1 MTQVAIW
8 PIQKAKLQSRGD
20 ERVACDS
27 KLAVVAWMRL
37 DGERSGNSCKGVRL
51 SARPWLE
58 ELDCRLS
65 MVDFSS
71 AAVLSTRSSQ
81 GNKLMQF
88 RQLMT
93 FRAGHRK

>member
-20 ERVACDS
+20 ERGACDS
-27 KLAVVAWMRL
+27 KPAVVAWMRL

-65 MVDFSS
+65 MVDFP
-71 AAVLSTRSSQ
+71 VPQCFPQ
-81 GNKLMQF
+81 GHPKAISWCNS
-88 RQLMT
+88 
-93 FRAGHRK
+93 GS